1 MANYIGQ
8 DVEGFFNGMGER
20 YFYGLRKQDDGSI
33 YLAVV
38 DQMNPNDQ
46 ITINV
51 PGEVAENYD
60 GFDFGQDFF
69 EGRDVNHEKVFA
81 NLKYEQYRWDYQK
94 INYYINDDGILV
106 ARLNQPYDYGA

>member
-1 MANYIGQ
+1 MASYVGQ
-8 DVEGFFNGMGER
+8 GEQQLIDGMGPR
-20 YFYGLRKQDDGSI
+20 YFYGIRKQDDGSV
-33 YLAVV
+33 YLAEV
-38 DQMNPNDQ
+38 DQLSQTDT

-69 EGRDVNHEKVFA
+69 EGRDVNHEKVFE

-94 INYYINDDGILV
+94 INYYINDDGNLV
-106 ARLNQPYDYGA
+106 ARLNQPYDRS